1 MTALG
6 RAHASATPQ
15 WNRHS
20 VVTTEQQIWGVDLSF
35 SPLTGLSF
43 RVYFLFFNQ
52 LLFGETEY
60 IYAYAECVPDH
71 FQNSINSAVIHIRQI
86 SRKINPVAF

>member
-1 MTALG
+1 MINSILFGETEYICKGKMTALG
-6 RAHASATPQ
+6 TAHASATPQ

-52 LLFGETEY
+52 LLE
-60 IYAYAECVPDH
+60 H
-71 FQNSINSAVIHIRQI
+71 LLHMQNVFRITS
-86 SRKINPVAF
+86 KIQ